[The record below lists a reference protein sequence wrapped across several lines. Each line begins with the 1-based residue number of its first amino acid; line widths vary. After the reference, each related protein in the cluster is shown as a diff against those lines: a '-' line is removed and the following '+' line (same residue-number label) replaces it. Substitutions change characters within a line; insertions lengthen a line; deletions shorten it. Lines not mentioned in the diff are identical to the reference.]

1 MKEETSLSFASP
13 IKRLVAFVIDILI
26 ISLICYGLLAT
37 NNLIRMFDFS
47 QVMINT
53 LSDARY
59 ILCLVVIFFYFP
71 FSRK

>member
-59 ILCLVVIFFYFP
+59 NLMPSSYIFLLSVF
-71 FSRK
+71 RK